1 MIGSADSCSGN
12 AAGCATLFKKKSH
25 EEEIRA
31 GLAQLRALGVALEDA
46 SPALVG
52 PLKEHLG
59 KEPALDLAIIFALGK
74 IADRSALELLTTL
87 GKEATHKE
95 IKKEIRRS
103 LFKLAQK
110 GMRVPETVEGKS
122 PGPKP
127 IFNLTPE
134 IEGYLSSVD
143 GAGGR
148 LVWLARPQAGS
159 GLQLLQGMVND
170 REGLQQVGGTLVRR
184 KEFRQMAQEI
194 REKHGV
200 AMIPV
205 PWEYADQVLYE
216 GFEKAR
222 ASGRGGIESYTSLR
236 ALFATTK
243 PRPRPHPIFDRLD
256 TDEARSGAWRE
267 LSRRLLEE
275 PELRPWILDQEW
287 LEPYLEQ
294 LQEAQD
300 SRLVLNPLQKEERLA
315 GIVREAVKALF
326 SGDTGRLFQRRMED
340 MALYLFETK
349 RVTEAKLAF
358 AVALQ
363 LKEGEV
369 GPLDISLL
377 TGLVQKSIAFYASQ
391 EKAKSEEE
399 PSLIVKP

>member
-1 MIGSADSCSGN
+1 MS
-12 AAGCATLFKKKSH
+12 
-25 EEEIRA
+25 
-31 GLAQLRALGVALEDA
+31 VAETDA
-46 SPALVG
+46 
-52 PLKEHLG
+52 
-59 KEPALDLAIIFALGK
+59 
-74 IADRSALELLTTL
+74 
-87 GKEATHKE
+87 
-95 IKKEIRRS
+95 
-103 LFKLAQK
+103 
-110 GMRVPETVEGKS
+110 GKS
-122 PGPKP
+122 PASKA
-127 IFNLTPE
+127 IFNSAPE
-134 IEGYLSSVD
+134 IEAYLSSVD

-170 REGLQQVGGTLVRR
+170 REGLQQVGGMLVRR
-184 KEFRQMAQEI
+184 KEFRQMAREI
-194 REKHGV
+194 REKHNV
-200 AMIPV
+200 VMIPV

-222 ASGRGGIESYTSLR
+222 ASGRSGIESYTSLR

-243 PRPRPHPIFDRLD
+243 PKPRPHPIFDRLD
-256 TDEARSGAWRE
+256 PEEARSGAWRE

-287 LEPYLEQ
+287 LQPYLVQ

-326 SGDTGRLFQRRMED
+326 SGETGRLFQRRMED
-340 MALYLFETK
+340 TALYFFETK
-349 RVTEAKLAF
+349 RVAEAKLAF

-363 LKEGEV
+363 LKEGGV
-369 GPLDISLL
+369 GPLDISFL

-391 EKAKSEEE
+391 EKAKAEEE

>member
-1 MIGSADSCSGN
+1 MA
-12 AAGCATLFKKKSH
+12 KKKSH

-31 GLAQLRALGVALEDA
+31 GLARLRDLGVAVDDA
-46 SPALVG
+46 SPGRAG
-52 PLKEHLG
+52 ALKEHFG

-87 GKEATHKE
+87 GKEATDKE
-95 IKKEIRRS
+95 IKKEIRRA

-110 GMRVPETVEGKS
+110 GMSVPETDERKS
-122 PGPKP
+122 PGTKA
-127 IFNLTPE
+127 IFNIAPE

-170 REGLQQVGGTLVRR
+170 REGLQQVGGTVVRR

-216 GFEKAR
+216 GFDKAR
-222 ASGRGGIESYTSLR
+222 ASGRSGIESYTSLR

-243 PRPRPHPIFDRLD
+243 PKPRPHPIYDRLD
-256 TDEARSGAWRE
+256 PKEARSGAWRE

-294 LQEAQD
+294 LREAQD

-326 SGDTGRLFQRRMED
+326 SGETGRLFQRRMED
-340 MALYLFETK
+340 TALYFIGTK

-369 GPLDISLL
+369 GPLDVSFL

-391 EKAKSEEE
+391 EKDKSEEE